1 MHIHCG
7 TSIEKLVKG
16 YRKLKQSQ
24 SDWSV
29 EKVGEVLFR
38 WHSKSN
44 TKSIIGKGFY
54 RVVIQY

>member
-16 YRKLKQSQ
+16 NRK

-38 WHSKSN
+38 WHRKSN
-44 TKSIIGKGFY
+44 TKSLIGKGFY